1 MFKTFQHCHADM
13 YLPSKNG
20 WIEMSH
26 KQRGKREGLDGKTAT
41 LMSQQVQKEELAVNV
56 PYLTQFFP

>member
-1 MFKTFQHCHADM
+1 M

-56 PYLTQFFP
+56 PYLTHNSFR